1 MNKSIKKGSTK
12 SKKPKAAYTHTS
24 GMRVPSTKQDAML
37 MNKTKG
43 MAVYGYLE
51 DKLYVPIKDSDM
63 LAATKGVGMEAKESG
78 RKNSIKRKSPKKKRG
93 FSMTR
98 V

>member
-1 MNKSIKKGSTK
+1 MKKSIKKGSVK
-12 SKKPKAAYTHTS
+12 SKTPKAAYTHSS
-24 GMRVPSTKQDAML
+24 GIRVPSTKQDAML

-63 LAATKGVGMEAKESG
+63 LAATKGIAMKANESG
-78 RKNSIKRKSPKKKRG
+78 RKNSIKRKSPNKKRG